1 MHRRLL
7 LATAGLWGALSSTL
21 VAAQSPSPA
30 APVAVDL
37 AGVRYPAT
45 VSVGGSTLV
54 LNGAG
59 IRWRL
64 VVRVYTAGLYLAG
77 KASTPEAVLAA
88 TGPKRMHVV
97 MLRDIDGNDLG
108 KLFTRGMQDNSSR
121 EDFAKSI
128 PGTLRMAELFAAK
141 KRLAQGEH
149 FSVDWLPGQGTTIL
163 INGKP
168 QGEPIKEPEFFNALM
183 RIWLGTSPAD
193 AALKDAL
200 LGQAP
205 RPGGGTNHN

>member
-7 LATAGLWGALSSTL
+7 LATAGLWGALASPFA
-21 VAAQSPSPA
+21 AAQSPSNA
-30 APVAVDL
+30 AAVEL
-37 AGVRYPAT
+37 AGVRYPPT
-45 VSVGGSTLV
+45 VQVGGSTLA

-77 KASTPEAVLAA
+77 KVSTPEAVLSSP
-88 TGPKRMHVV
+88 GPKRMHVV

-121 EDFAKSI
+121 EDFARSI

-149 FSVDWLPGQGTTIL
+149 FSVDWVPGQGTTIVL
-163 INGKP
+163 NGKP
-168 QGEPIKEPEFFNALM
+168 QGEPIREPEFFQALM

-200 LGQAP
+200 LGLPP
-205 RPGGGTNHN
+205 RTGGSTNHN